1 MQPPT
6 ECRWQFLPHSEWPP
20 DEEVVAIGADLE
32 PDTVLYAY
40 AHGMF
45 PMYVDKKSRMLG
57 WWSPFERGVIP
68 LNGFHISRSMR
79 NSAQHFVCTSNVAFV
94 RVMQECATARTDGNW
109 INQEFI
115 DAYTVLHEM
124 GHAHSVE
131 VWNKKGELVGGLYGL
146 RINGFFA
153 GESMFHRETDA
164 SKVALMHLVDLMNL
178 DGMQLLD
185 TQWNTDHL
193 ASLGCISVPRPDY
206 LALLAKAIVPQ
217 PFS

>member
-1 MQPPT
+1 
-6 ECRWQFLPHSEWPP
+6 
-20 DEEVVAIGADLE
+20 
-32 PDTVLYAY
+32 
-40 AHGMF
+40 MF

-57 WWSPFERGVIP
+57 WWSPLERGVIP
-68 LNGFHISRSMR
+68 LDGFRITRSLR
-79 NSAQHFVCTSNVAFV
+79 SSAQQFVCTINVAFA

-115 DAYTVLHEM
+115 DAYTHLHQL

-146 RINGFFA
+146 RINGLFA

-193 ASLGCISVPRPDY
+193 ASLGCTSVTRADY
-206 LALLAKAIVPQ
+206 LALLATAIQ
-217 PFS
+217 P

>member
-6 ECRWQFLPHSEWPP
+6 ECRWQFLPHSEWPA
-20 DEEVVAIGADLE
+20 DDEVVAIGADLE

-57 WWSPFERGVIP
+57 WWSPLERGVIP
-68 LNGFHISRSMR
+68 LDGFRITRSLR
-79 NSAQHFVCTSNVAFV
+79 SSAQDFVCTVNVAFGH
-94 RVMQECATARTDGNW
+94 VMQECATARTDGNW

-115 DAYTVLHEM
+115 DAYTTLHQL

-153 GESMFHRETDA
+153 GESMFHRESDA
-164 SKVALMHLVDLMNL
+164 SKVALMYLVDLMNL

-193 ASLGCISVPRPDY
+193 ASLGCTSVARADY
-206 LALLAKAIVPQ
+206 LALLAAAIQ
-217 PFS
+217 P

>member
-6 ECRWQFLPHSEWPP
+6 ECRWQFLPQSEWP
-20 DEEVVAIGADLE
+20 DDEVVSIGADLE

-45 PMYVDKKSRMLG
+45 PMHVVKKKRRILC
-57 WWSPFERGVIP
+57 WWSPLERGVIP
-68 LNGFHISRSMR
+68 LDGFHISRSLR
-79 NSAQHFVCTSNVAFV
+79 SSAQQFACTINVAFV

-115 DAYTVLHEM
+115 DAYTTLHQM

-146 RINGFFA
+146 RMNGLFA

-193 ASLGCISVPRPDY
+193 ASLGCMSVTRADY
-206 LALLAKAIVPQ
+206 LALLATAIEP
-217 PFS
+217 

>member
-68 LNGFHISRSMR
+68 LDGFHISRSMR
-79 NSAQHFVCTSNVAFV
+79 NSVQHFVCTINVAFV

>member
-6 ECRWQFLPHSEWPP
+6 ECRWQFLPQAEWP
-20 DEEVVAIGADLE
+20 DDEVVAIGADLE
-32 PDTVLYAY
+32 PDTVLFAY

-57 WWSPFERGVIP
+57 WWSPLERGVIP
-68 LNGFHISRSMR
+68 LDGFRITRSLR
-79 NSAQHFVCTSNVAFV
+79 SSAQQFVCTINVAFT

-115 DAYTVLHEM
+115 DAYTHLHQL

-146 RINGFFA
+146 RINGLFA

-193 ASLGCISVPRPDY
+193 ASLGCNSVTRGDY
-206 LALLAKAIVPQ
+206 LALLATAIQ
-217 PFS
+217 P

>member
-79 NSAQHFVCTSNVAFV
+79 NSAQHFVCTINVAFV

-193 ASLGCISVPRPDY
+193 ASLGCTSVPRPEY

>member
-6 ECRWQFLPHSEWPP
+6 ECRWQFLPQSEWP
-20 DEEVVAIGADLE
+20 DDEVVSIGADLE

-45 PMYVDKKSRMLG
+45 PMYVDKKSRTLG
-57 WWSPFERGVIP
+57 WWSPLERGVIP
-68 LNGFHISRSMR
+68 LDGFRITRSLR
-79 NSAQHFVCTSNVAFV
+79 SSAQQFVCTIDVAFT
-94 RVMQECATARTDGNW
+94 RVMQECASARTDGNW

-115 DAYTVLHEM
+115 NAYTTLHQL

-146 RINGFFA
+146 RMNRLFA

-178 DGMQLLD
+178 EGMQLLD

-193 ASLGCISVPRPDY
+193 ASLGCMSVTRADY
-206 LALLAKAIVPQ
+206 LTLLAAAIEP
-217 PFS
+217 

>member
-6 ECRWQFLPHSEWPP
+6 ECRWYFLPQSEWP
-20 DEEVVAIGADLE
+20 DDEVVAIGADLE

-45 PMYVDKKSRMLG
+45 PMYVDKKSRTLG
-57 WWSPFERGVIP
+57 WWSPLERGVIP
-68 LNGFHISRSMR
+68 LDGFRITRSLR
-79 NSAQHFVCTSNVAFV
+79 SSAQQFVCTVNVSFV
-94 RVMQECATARTDGNW
+94 RVMQECATARTEGNW
-109 INQEFI
+109 INQEFVNS
-115 DAYTVLHEM
+115 YTTLHQL

-146 RINGFFA
+146 RINGLFA

-178 DGMQLLD
+178 DGMHLLD

-193 ASLGCISVPRPDY
+193 ASLGCMSVTRADY
-206 LALLAKAIVPQ
+206 LALLATAIEP
-217 PFS
+217 

>member
-6 ECRWQFLPHSEWPP
+6 ECRWQFLPQSEWP
-20 DEEVVAIGADLE
+20 DDEVVSIGADLE
-32 PDTVLYAY
+32 PDTVLFAY

-45 PMYVDKKSRMLG
+45 PMYVDKKSRTLG
-57 WWSPFERGVIP
+57 WWSPLERGVIP
-68 LNGFHISRSMR
+68 LDGFRITRSLR
-79 NSAQHFVCTSNVAFV
+79 SSAQQFVCTINVAFT

-115 DAYTVLHEM
+115 DAYTHLHQL

-146 RINGFFA
+146 RINGLFA

-193 ASLGCISVPRPDY
+193 ASLGCTSVTRADY
-206 LALLAKAIVPQ
+206 LALLATAIQ
-217 PFS
+217 P

>member
-68 LNGFHISRSMR
+68 LDGFHISRSMR
-79 NSAQHFVCTSNVAFV
+79 NSAQHFVCTINVAFV

-185 TQWNTDHL
+185 TQWNTDLL
-193 ASLGCISVPRPDY
+193 ASLGCTSVPRPDY

>member
-6 ECRWQFLPHSEWPP
+6 ECRWQFLPQAEWP
-20 DEEVVAIGADLE
+20 DDEVVAIGADLE

-57 WWSPFERGVIP
+57 WWSPLERGVIP
-68 LNGFHISRSMR
+68 PDGFRITRSLR
-79 NSAQHFVCTSNVAFV
+79 SSAQQFVCTINVAFA

-115 DAYTVLHEM
+115 DAYTHLHQL

-146 RINGFFA
+146 RINGLFA

-193 ASLGCISVPRPDY
+193 ASLGCTSVTRADY
-206 LALLAKAIVPQ
+206 LALLATAIQ
-217 PFS
+217 P

>member
-6 ECRWQFLPHSEWPP
+6 ECRWQFLPHSEWPA
-20 DEEVVAIGADLE
+20 DDEVVAIGADLE

-57 WWSPFERGVIP
+57 WWSPLERGVIP
-68 LNGFHISRSMR
+68 LDGFRITRSLR
-79 NSAQHFVCTSNVAFV
+79 SSAQDFVCTVNVAFGH
-94 RVMQECATARTDGNW
+94 VMQECATARTDGNW

-115 DAYTVLHEM
+115 DAYTTLHQL

-153 GESMFHRETDA
+153 GESMFHRESDA
-164 SKVALMHLVDLMNL
+164 SKVALMYLVDLMNL

-193 ASLGCISVPRPDY
+193 ASLGCTSVARADY
-206 LALLAKAIVPQ
+206 LALLATAIQ
-217 PFS
+217 P

>member
-6 ECRWQFLPHSEWPP
+6 ECRWQFLPHSEWPA
-20 DEEVVAIGADLE
+20 DDEVVAIGADLE
-32 PDTVLYAY
+32 PDTILYAY

-57 WWSPFERGVIP
+57 WWSPLERGVIP
-68 LNGFHISRSMR
+68 LDGFRTTRSLR
-79 NSAQHFVCTSNVAFV
+79 TSAQQFVCTVNVAFV
-94 RVMQECATARTDGNW
+94 RVMHECATARTDGNW

-115 DAYTVLHEM
+115 DAYTTLHQL
-124 GHAHSVE
+124 GNAHSVE

-178 DGMQLLD
+178 DGMHLLD

-193 ASLGCISVPRPDY
+193 TSLGCTSVARADY
-206 LALLAKAIVPQ
+206 LALLATAIQ
-217 PFS
+217 P

>member
-6 ECRWQFLPHSEWPP
+6 ECRWQFLPHSEWPA
-20 DEEVVAIGADLE
+20 DDEVVAIGADLE

-57 WWSPFERGVIP
+57 WWSPLERGVIP
-68 LNGFHISRSMR
+68 LDGFRITRSLR
-79 NSAQHFVCTSNVAFV
+79 SSAQDFVCTVNVAFGH
-94 RVMQECATARTDGNW
+94 VMQECATARTDGNW

-115 DAYTVLHEM
+115 DAYTTLHQM

-153 GESMFHRETDA
+153 GESMFHRESDA
-164 SKVALMHLVDLMNL
+164 SKVALMYLVDLMNL

-193 ASLGCISVPRPDY
+193 ASLGCTSVARADY
-206 LALLAKAIVPQ
+206 LALLATAIQ
-217 PFS
+217 P

>member
-1 MQPPT
+1 
-6 ECRWQFLPHSEWPP
+6 
-20 DEEVVAIGADLE
+20 
-32 PDTVLYAY
+32 
-40 AHGMF
+40 MF

-57 WWSPFERGVIP
+57 WWSPLERGVIP
-68 LNGFHISRSMR
+68 LDGFRITRSLR
-79 NSAQHFVCTSNVAFV
+79 SSAQDFVCTVNVAFGH
-94 RVMQECATARTDGNW
+94 VMQECATARTDGNW

-115 DAYTVLHEM
+115 DAYTTLHQM

-153 GESMFHRETDA
+153 GESMFHRESDA
-164 SKVALMHLVDLMNL
+164 SKVALMYLVDLMNL

-193 ASLGCISVPRPDY
+193 ASLGCTSVARADY
-206 LALLAKAIVPQ
+206 LALLATAIQ
-217 PFS
+217 P

>member
-6 ECRWQFLPHSEWPP
+6 ECRWQFLPQAEWP
-20 DEEVVAIGADLE
+20 DDEVVAIGADLE
-32 PDTVLYAY
+32 PDTVLFAY

-45 PMYVDKKSRMLG
+45 PMYVDKKSSMLG
-57 WWSPFERGVIP
+57 WWSPLERGVIP
-68 LNGFHISRSMR
+68 LDGFRITRSLR
-79 NSAQHFVCTSNVAFV
+79 SSAQQFVCTINVAFT

-115 DAYTVLHEM
+115 DAYTHLHQL

-146 RINGFFA
+146 RINGLFA

-193 ASLGCISVPRPDY
+193 ASLGCTSVTRADY
-206 LALLAKAIVPQ
+206 LALLATAIQ
-217 PFS
+217 P

>member
-6 ECRWQFLPHSEWPP
+6 ECRWQFLPQSEWP
-20 DEEVVAIGADLE
+20 DDEVVSIGADLE
-32 PDTVLYAY
+32 PDTILYAY

-45 PMYVDKKSRMLG
+45 PMYVDKKSRTLG
-57 WWSPFERGVIP
+57 WWSPLERGVIP
-68 LNGFHISRSMR
+68 LDGFRITRSLR
-79 NSAQHFVCTSNVAFV
+79 SSAQQFACTVNVAFV

-109 INQEFI
+109 INQEFV
-115 DAYTVLHEM
+115 DAYTKLHQM

-146 RINGFFA
+146 RINRFFA

-193 ASLGCISVPRPDY
+193 ASLGCTSVARADY
-206 LALLAKAIVPQ
+206 LALLAAAIEP
-217 PFS
+217 

>member
-6 ECRWQFLPHSEWPP
+6 ECRWQFLPQAEWP
-20 DEEVVAIGADLE
+20 DDEVVAIGADLE

-57 WWSPFERGVIP
+57 WWSPLERGVIP
-68 LNGFHISRSMR
+68 LDGFRITRSLR
-79 NSAQHFVCTSNVAFV
+79 SSAQQFVCTINVAFA

-115 DAYTVLHEM
+115 DAYTHLHQL

-146 RINGFFA
+146 RINGLFA

-164 SKVALMHLVDLMNL
+164 SKVALMHLIDLMNL

-193 ASLGCISVPRPDY
+193 ASLGCTSVTRADY
-206 LALLAKAIVPQ
+206 LALLATAIQ
-217 PFS
+217 P

>member
-6 ECRWQFLPHSEWPP
+6 ECRWQFLPQAEWP
-20 DEEVVAIGADLE
+20 DDEVVAIGADLE

-45 PMYVDKKSRMLG
+45 PMYVDMKSRMLG
-57 WWSPFERGVIP
+57 WWSPLERGVIP
-68 LNGFHISRSMR
+68 LDGFRITRSLR
-79 NSAQHFVCTSNVAFV
+79 SSAQQFVCTINVAFT

-115 DAYTVLHEM
+115 DAYTHLHQL

-146 RINGFFA
+146 RINGLFA

-193 ASLGCISVPRPDY
+193 ASLGCTSVTRADY
-206 LALLAKAIVPQ
+206 LALLATAIQ
-217 PFS
+217 P

>member
-6 ECRWQFLPHSEWPP
+6 ECRWQFLPQAEWP
-20 DEEVVAIGADLE
+20 DDEVVAIGADLE

-57 WWSPFERGVIP
+57 WWSPLERGVIP
-68 LNGFHISRSMR
+68 LDGFRITRSLR
-79 NSAQHFVCTSNVAFV
+79 SSAQQFVCTINVAFA

-115 DAYTVLHEM
+115 DAYTHLYQL

-146 RINGFFA
+146 RINGLFA

-193 ASLGCISVPRPDY
+193 ASLGCTSVTRADY
-206 LALLAKAIVPQ
+206 LALLATAIQ
-217 PFS
+217 P

>member
-1 MQPPT
+1 
-6 ECRWQFLPHSEWPP
+6 
-20 DEEVVAIGADLE
+20 
-32 PDTVLYAY
+32 
-40 AHGMF
+40 MF
-45 PMYVDKKSRMLG
+45 PMYVDKKSRTLG
-57 WWSPFERGVIP
+57 WWSPLERGVIP
-68 LNGFHISRSMR
+68 LDGFRITRSLR
-79 NSAQHFVCTSNVAFV
+79 SSAQKFVCTVNVAFV

-115 DAYTVLHEM
+115 NAYTTLHQL

-131 VWNKKGELVGGLYGL
+131 VWNKKGELVGGLYGI
-146 RINGFFA
+146 RINGLFA

-193 ASLGCISVPRPDY
+193 ASLGCMSVTRADY
-206 LALLAKAIVPQ
+206 LALLATAIQ
-217 PFS
+217 P

>member
-1 MQPPT
+1 
-6 ECRWQFLPHSEWPP
+6 
-20 DEEVVAIGADLE
+20 
-32 PDTVLYAY
+32 
-40 AHGMF
+40 MF

-79 NSAQHFVCTSNVAFV
+79 NSAQHFVCTINVAFV

-193 ASLGCISVPRPDY
+193 ASLGCTSVPRPDY

>member
-1 MQPPT
+1 
-6 ECRWQFLPHSEWPP
+6 
-20 DEEVVAIGADLE
+20 
-32 PDTVLYAY
+32 
-40 AHGMF
+40 MF

-79 NSAQHFVCTSNVAFV
+79 NSAQHFVCTINVAFV

-115 DAYTVLHEM
+115 NAYTVLHEM

-164 SKVALMHLVDLMNL
+164 SKVALKHLVDLMNL

-193 ASLGCISVPRPDY
+193 SSLGCTSVPRPEY
-206 LALLAKAIVPQ
+206 LALLAKAIVP
-217 PFS
+217 PPIP

>member
-6 ECRWQFLPHSEWPP
+6 ECRWQFLPQAEWP
-20 DEEVVAIGADLE
+20 DDEVVAIGADLE
-32 PDTVLYAY
+32 PDTVLFAY

-57 WWSPFERGVIP
+57 WWSPLERGVIP
-68 LNGFHISRSMR
+68 LDGFRITRSLR
-79 NSAQHFVCTSNVAFV
+79 SSAQQFVCTINVAFT

-115 DAYTVLHEM
+115 DAYTHLHQL

-131 VWNKKGELVGGLYGL
+131 VWNNKGELVGGLYGL
-146 RINGFFA
+146 RINGLFA

-193 ASLGCISVPRPDY
+193 ASLGCTSVTRADY
-206 LALLAKAIVPQ
+206 LALLATAIQ
-217 PFS
+217 P

>member
-1 MQPPT
+1 MMQPPT
-6 ECRWQFLPHSEWPP
+6 ECRWQFLPQSEWP
-20 DEEVVAIGADLE
+20 DDEVVAIGADLE

-57 WWSPFERGVIP
+57 WWSPLEHGVIP
-68 LNGFHISRSMR
+68 LDGFRITRSLR
-79 NSAQHFVCTSNVAFV
+79 SSAQQFVCTINVAFT

-115 DAYTVLHEM
+115 DAYTHLHQL

-146 RINGFFA
+146 RINGLFA

-193 ASLGCISVPRPDY
+193 ASLGCTSVTRADY
-206 LALLAKAIVPQ
+206 LALLATAIQ
-217 PFS
+217 S

>member
-6 ECRWQFLPHSEWPP
+6 ECRWYFLPQSEWP
-20 DEEVVAIGADLE
+20 DDEVVAIGADLE
-32 PDTVLYAY
+32 PDTILYAY

-45 PMYVDKKSRMLG
+45 PMYVDKKSRTLG

-68 LNGFHISRSMR
+68 LDGFRITRSLR
-79 NSAQHFVCTSNVAFV
+79 SSAQQFVYTINVAFV

-115 DAYTVLHEM
+115 DAYTTLHQM

-146 RINGFFA
+146 RMNGLFA

-193 ASLGCISVPRPDY
+193 ASLGCMSVTRADY
-206 LALLAKAIVPQ
+206 LTLLAAAIEP
-217 PFS
+217 